1 MRVITFIS
9 FLASATIA
17 AASLVP
23 LETELPKPSYKGT
36 PVPIQVANLEPPRA
50 GERPA
55 IMVPEGTVNL
65 AAGKPVESSDEW
77 PIIGEPEYITDGDK
91 QAEEGYY
98 IELGPDLQWVQ
109 IDLEQESEIF
119 AILLW
124 HYHAQARVYHDV
136 IVQISSDPGFETGV
150 ITVFNNDHDNSAGMG
165 IGKDMAY
172 IESHEGRA
180 IETGGGKGRYV
191 RLYSNGNTSD
201 GMNHY
206 IEVEVFGL
214 PAPE

>member
-1 MRVITFIS
+1 MQLLTLVS
-9 FLASATIA
+9 FLASASL
-17 AASLVP
+17 ASAGLIP

-36 PVPIQVANLEPPRA
+36 PVPIQVENLEPPRV
-50 GERPA
+50 GERPP

-65 AAGKPVESSDEW
+65 SLGKPVTSSDEW
-77 PIIGEPEYITDGDK
+77 PIIGEPDYITDGDK

-98 IELGPDLQWVQ
+98 VELGPDLQWVQ
-109 IDLEQESEIF
+109 IDLEQESEIH
-119 AILLW
+119 AIFMW

-136 IVQISSDPGFETGV
+136 VVQIATDPDFESGV
-150 ITVFNNDHDNSAGMG
+150 VTVFNNDHDNSAGMG
-165 IGKDMAY
+165 VGKDLAY

-180 IETGGGKGRYV
+180 IEVKGVKGQYV

-206 IEVEVFGL
+206 IEVEVFGT
-214 PAPE
+214 P

>member
-1 MRVITFIS
+1 MRVITFVS
-9 FLASATIA
+9 FLASATLA
-17 AASLVP
+17 SASLVP

-36 PVPIQVANLEPPRA
+36 PVPIQVANLEPPRV

-65 AAGKPVESSDEW
+65 ASGKPVKSSDEW

-109 IDLEQESEIF
+109 IDLEQESDIF

-124 HYHAQARVYHDV
+124 HYHAQARVYQDV
-136 IVQISSDPGFETGV
+136 IVQISSDPAFETGV

-180 IETGGGKGRYV
+180 IETGGVKGRYV

-206 IEVEVFGL
+206 IEVEVFGV
-214 PAPE
+214 PVPI